1 LISDNLS
8 KVAAIDE
15 GFKKELLSAIDKGPL
30 VLGESVKHAIYYHVE
45 RKHQLRREE
54 IPEKIE
60 SFHKALQS
68 LLGAGAEVLEKLI
81 AKDLYGR
88 LGLNFEEHEGWT
100 IVDYVNQGEK
110 SRKQLKE
117 SQVAAGFHG
126 RILLR

>member
-1 LISDNLS
+1 M
-8 KVAAIDE
+8 
-15 GFKKELLSAIDKGPL
+15 LSAIDKGPL
-30 VLGESVKHAIYYHVE
+30 VLGEGVKHAIYYHVE

-81 AKDLYGR
+81 AKALYDR
-88 LGLNFEEHEGWT
+88 LGLNFEEREGWT
-100 IVDYVNQGEK
+100 LVDYVIQGEK
-110 SRKQLKE
+110 SRKQLKD

-126 RILLR
+126 RILLG